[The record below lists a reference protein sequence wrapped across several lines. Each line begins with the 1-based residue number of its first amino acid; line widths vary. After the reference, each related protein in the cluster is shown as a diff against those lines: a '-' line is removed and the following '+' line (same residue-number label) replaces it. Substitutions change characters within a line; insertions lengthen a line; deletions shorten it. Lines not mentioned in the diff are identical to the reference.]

1 MSDAPDARDVLVH
14 RLGRLPLHDLDP
26 SLSARLRE
34 RAHDRLARAHRSRRP
49 LPALVFTF
57 GRVLE
62 PALAGFLAV
71 ANLTWAVL
79 SYLRVLL

>member
-1 MSDAPDARDVLVH
+1 MPDIRDPHDELVG
-14 RLGRLPLHDLDP
+14 LVGRLPLHDLDP
-26 SLSARLRE
+26 TLARRVRE
-34 RAHDRLARAHRSRRP
+34 RAHARLARAQRTRRVVP
-49 LPALVFTF
+49 PFVITF

-62 PALAGFLAV
+62 PALAGLLAV

>member
-1 MSDAPDARDVLVH
+1 
-14 RLGRLPLHDLDP
+14 
-26 SLSARLRE
+26 
-34 RAHDRLARAHRSRRP
+34 
-49 LPALVFTF
+49 
-57 GRVLE
+57 VLE

>member
-1 MSDAPDARDVLVH
+1 MLDDRDELV
-14 RLGRLPLHDLDP
+14 GRLARLALHDLDP
-26 SLSARLRE
+26 TLSARLRE
-34 RAHDRLARAHRSRRP
+34 RAHDRLARTQRTRRVVP
-49 LPALVFTF
+49 PAVLAF

-62 PALAGFLAV
+62 PALAGILAV

>member
-1 MSDAPDARDVLVH
+1 MSDPRDTRDELVDS
-14 RLGRLPLHDLDP
+14 LSRLPLHDLDP
-26 SLSARLRE
+26 ALTRRLRE
-34 RAHDRLARAHRSRRP
+34 RAHERLARAQRTRRVVP
-49 LPALVFTF
+49 PFVITF

-62 PALAGFLAV
+62 PALAGLLAV